1 MMRENRAERSDGD
14 RVTADRQPLG
24 RRLVAFS
31 GGQTGVLFGIDLAV
45 MIALTI
51 AAPVFISS
59 ANLLALG
66 VAMSACAIAAIG
78 SSMVLLTGGFDLSI
92 GSVYG
97 LSGIV
102 VSHALLGG
110 IPVIPAMI
118 LALLSG
124 LAVGALN
131 GLIITKLRVNPFIAT
146 LGTMTICRGFVN
158 ILTRGYSISGLPD
171 AFTNLIGLEIL
182 GLPPSV
188 FIMIILVVASDLI
201 MRWWR
206 PARQLYYIGGS
217 STYARLIG
225 VKVDRVIIAVYM
237 VSGLT
242 AAVGGLLFTMR
253 TGAGSQQAGSGLE
266 MLALIA
272 PFLGGVGF
280 GGQGTILAA
289 FLGAALLGLIF
300 NAIQLLGIPVLFQ
313 NVITGAFLIGA
324 ALVGMARVRGMKKAH
339 ARERR

>member
-1 MMRENRAERSDGD
+1 MAAQPGTRQLMRPSA
-14 RVTADRQPLG
+14 L
-24 RRLVAFS
+24 LF
-31 GGQTGVLFGIDLAV
+31 GGQTGALFVIDALVAV
-45 MIALTI
+45 ALTI
-51 AAPVFISS
+51 TSPYFLTS
-59 ANLLALG
+59 ANLLAVG
-66 VAMSACAIAAIG
+66 VAMAGNVLASIG
-78 SSMVLLTGGFDLSI
+78 SSLVLLTGGFDLSI
-92 GSVYG
+92 GSIYG

-110 IPVIPAMI
+110 IPVVPAML
-118 LALLSG
+118 LALASG
-124 LAVGALN
+124 VAVGLVN
-131 GLIITKLRVNPFIAT
+131 GLIITKLRVNPFITT
-146 LGTMTICRGFVN
+146 LGTMTVVRGLVN

-171 AFTNLIGLEIL
+171 SFMRLIGLKII

-188 FIMIILVVASDLI
+188 FVMIVAALAADLL

-217 STYARLIG
+217 PAYARLVG
-225 VKVDRVIIAVYM
+225 VKVDRVTIAAYM

-242 AAVGGLLFTMR
+242 AAIGGLLFTMR
-253 TGAGSQQAGSGLE
+253 TGAGSQQAGIGLE

-289 FLGAALLGLIF
+289 FLGATLLGLIF
-300 NAIQLLGIPVLFQ
+300 NGIQLLGIPVLFQ

-324 ALVGMARVRGMKKAH
+324 ALIGVTRVRRMAH
-339 ARERR
+339 AQARQRR